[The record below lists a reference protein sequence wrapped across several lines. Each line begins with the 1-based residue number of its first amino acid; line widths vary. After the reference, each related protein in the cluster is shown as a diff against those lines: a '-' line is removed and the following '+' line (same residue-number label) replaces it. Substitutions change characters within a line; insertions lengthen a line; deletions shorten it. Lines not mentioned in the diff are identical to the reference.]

1 MIHDRNQEVLRML
14 ADYHI
19 HCEFSDDSRET
30 MDAQIARAIALGL
43 DEICFTDHVDYGIKK
58 DWDEGDIAWR
68 GGDGI
73 GTSVTDMD
81 PMANVNYPE
90 YFSKIDRMRETYKG
104 KITIKKGLEFG
115 IQTITAD
122 RYQKLYEKYQNEL
135 DFVLLSMHQVDNQE
149 FWTQDFQRGRTQKE
163 YNEKYYR
170 EIYEVMKIFKN
181 YSVLAHLDLLV
192 RYDPAGRYPFEA
204 CRDQI
209 AEILKLAIAD
219 GKGIEL
225 NTSSWHYGLDDIQ
238 PSRDIW
244 RLYKDLGGRIL
255 TIGSDAHSTKYLADH
270 LQDARRILHEE
281 LGFEEFCTFE
291 KMKPVF
297 HRFD

>member
-1 MIHDRNQEVLRML
+1 MIT
-14 ADYHI
+14 DYHI

-30 MDAQIARAIALGL
+30 MDAQIRRAIELGL

-58 DWDEGDIAWR
+58 DWDEGDIVWR

-73 GTSVTDMD
+73 GTSVDEMD
-81 PMANVNYPE
+81 PCANVNYPE
-90 YFSKIDRMRETYKG
+90 YFAKIDRMRETYKG
-104 KITIKKGLEFG
+104 KIVIKKGLEFG
-115 IQTITAD
+115 IQTVTLD
-122 RYQKLYEKYQNEL
+122 QYRKLYAKYRDQL
-135 DFVLLSMHQVDNQE
+135 DFVLQSMHQVDNLE
-149 FWTQDFQRGRTQKE
+149 FWTQDFQRGRSQKE
-163 YNEKYYR
+163 YNEKYYQ
-170 EIYEVMKIFKN
+170 EIYDVMKQFKD

-192 RYDPAGRYPFEA
+192 RYDPAGRYPFEN

-209 AEILKLAIAD
+209 AEILKLAIHD

-255 TIGSDAHSTKYLADH
+255 TIGSDAHTTRFLADH
-270 LQDARRILHEE
+270 MQDAMKILHGE
-281 LGFEEFCTFE
+281 LGFEEFCTFDH
-291 KMKPVF
+291 MKPIF
-297 HRFD
+297 HRFES